1 MKIGTRS
8 LYVNRF
14 DGIFP
19 PEKATTRKDS
29 MMPRIL
35 ATALFSL
42 LLVLGGCSTLKPS
55 MKASPSLFNF
65 LGISSIP
72 VKDLERMYVNEDSK
86 FMEIDDMKIHYRD
99 VGEGPTVILIH
110 GLFSSLHT
118 WDGWVDEMRG
128 HFRVIT
134 LDLPGFGL
142 TGAPEDMDKY
152 TEEYVLLMFSKFVD
166 YMDLEKVSL
175 AGNSFGAYIA
185 ARYAASNPDRV
196 EQLILLDPVGY
207 PHERPWVFGLPKK
220 PGLNVLTK
228 FSQPPFIV
236 TMNLEQ
242 VYGDIERLSK
252 SNHYRYIHMSQ
263 RPGAKAAYLKAMT
276 FLSDENAIQPF
287 ASIRAPTLL
296 MWGVLDRWVPI
307 SQAEL
312 WRKDVSNTQFISYPG
327 VGHVPMEEL
336 PYQTAQD
343 AIAFMS
349 ALNPKAALPAPKMD
363 ELEDMLKGGEF
374 SEGFETMEGL

>member
-1 MKIGTRS
+1 
-8 LYVNRF
+8 
-14 DGIFP
+14 
-19 PEKATTRKDS
+19 

-35 ATALFSL
+35 TTALLSL
-42 LLVLGGCSTLKPS
+42 LLMLGGCATLKPS

-65 LGISSIP
+65 LGIASIP

-86 FMEIDDMKIHYRD
+86 FLEVEDMKIHYRD
-99 VGEGPTVILIH
+99 VGEGPVVILVH
-110 GLFSSLHT
+110 GLFSSLQT
-118 WDGWVDEMRG
+118 WDGWTDELRG

-152 TEEYVLLMFSKFVD
+152 TEDYIVHKFSKFVD
-166 YMDLEKVSL
+166 FMDLDKVSI

-185 ARYAASNPDRV
+185 ARYAAANPDRV
-196 EQLILLDPVGY
+196 ERLILLDPVGY
-207 PHERPWVFGLPKK
+207 PHERPWVFGLAKK
-220 PGLNVLTK
+220 PGLNILTK

-236 TMNLEQ
+236 TMNLKQ
-242 VYGDIERLSK
+242 VYGDFERLSK
-252 SNHYRYIHMSQ
+252 SNHYRYIQMAQ

-296 MWGVLDRWVPI
+296 MWGVLDQWVPI

-312 WRKDVSNTQFISYPG
+312 WRKDVPNTQFIAYPG

-343 AIAFMS
+343 AIAFLS

-363 ELEDMLKGGEF
+363 ELEDMLKGGDF
-374 SEGFETMEGL
+374 SEGFEKMEGL